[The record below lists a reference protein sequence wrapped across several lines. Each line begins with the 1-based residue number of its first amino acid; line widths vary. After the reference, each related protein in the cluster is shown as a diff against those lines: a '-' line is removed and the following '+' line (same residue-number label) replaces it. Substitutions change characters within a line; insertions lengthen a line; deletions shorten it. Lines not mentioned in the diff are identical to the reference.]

1 MADKANKD
9 FGQEKPG
16 HNLRRASMPD
26 IIKFS
31 FNGLA
36 TNIPF
41 VLLSSYLSYFYTDI
55 FGLAP
60 IVVSG
65 ILVGTKFID
74 AFIDPFI
81 GMLND
86 ATRSKMGR
94 FRPWIIFCAPLL
106 AVSMWVV
113 FTVPGWLEGDS
124 KVVYAY
130 VTYILYV
137 ILSSL
142 AIVPSNSSAA
152 LMTDDPQQR
161 AVVISWKQGMG
172 LIPQFLTA
180 FALPL
185 VKVLGGGAQ
194 GWSLYGAI
202 LGAAA
207 CVAFWISAWGVKP
220 YDTMDRLPQQQRE
233 RKREHNALKE
243 LALAFKNKPLL
254 ILILVFFCSMTVF
267 ALSAS
272 LNVYYFKYVLGHEDW
287 VTAATSIQVFG
298 GIAGIVATP
307 LLVKIIGK
315 KRLYQVTSGIAII
328 PNLIMLLTPSP
339 ELAFITALFTAFQC
353 ASSITGTLGWAM
365 LPDCID
371 YTEYRHH
378 RRTDG
383 LTTSSFQ
390 FTNQMGQAL
399 GAALP
404 MMFLHMAGYVANQE
418 QTVAVLGTI
427 TFLRWG
433 LPALASLISLIAISF
448 YPLTDERAAEISAE
462 LERRHASEGEE
473 R

>member
-1 MADKANKD
+1 MSDEKPKSW
-9 FGQEKPG
+9 GQEEQG
-16 HNLRRASMPD
+16 HRLRRASMLD
-26 IIKFS
+26 IFKFS

-106 AVSMWVV
+106 GISMWVV
-113 FTVPGWLEGDS
+113 FTVPGWLEGDA
-124 KVVYAY
+124 KVIYAY

-137 ILSSL
+137 VLSSL

-172 LIPQFLTA
+172 LIPQLLTA

-185 VKVLGGGAQ
+185 VKVLGGGSQ
-194 GWSLYGAI
+194 GWSIYGAI

-207 CVAFWISAWGVKP
+207 CISFWISAWGVKP

-233 RKREHNALKE
+233 GKREHSALKE
-243 LALAFKNKPLL
+243 LALAYKNKPLL
-254 ILILVFFCSMTVF
+254 ILILVFFCSMAIF
-267 ALSAS
+267 ALSSS

-287 VTAATSIQVFG
+287 VAAATSIQIVG
-298 GIAGIVATP
+298 GVAGVAATP
-307 LLVKIIGK
+307 FLVKTFGK
-315 KRLYQVTSGIAII
+315 KRLYQMTSAIAIV
-328 PNLIMLLTPSP
+328 PNLIMMLVPSP
-339 ELAFITALFTAFQC
+339 ELAFITGIFTAFQC
-353 ASSITGTLGWAM
+353 ASTITGTLGWAM

-404 MMFLHMAGYVANQE
+404 MVFLHAAGYVANQP
-418 QTVAVLGTI
+418 QTAVVLGAI
-427 TFLRWG
+427 SFMRWG
-433 LPALASLISLIAISF
+433 LPALAYLISLIAISF
-448 YPLTDERAAEISAE
+448 YPLTDDRAAEISAE
-462 LERRHASEGEE
+462 LERRHGIEGVS
-473 R
+473 

>member
-1 MADKANKD
+1 MAAS
-9 FGQEKPG
+9 GTVAPERQG
-16 HNLRRASMPD
+16 LRRASMAD
-26 IIKFS
+26 IFKFS

-41 VLLSSYLSYFYTDI
+41 FLLSSYLSYFYTDI

-81 GMLND
+81 GMMND
-86 ATRSKMGR
+86 ATRSRMGR
-94 FRPWIIFCAPLL
+94 FRPWIIFCAPLMGI
-106 AVSMWVV
+106 SMWVV
-113 FTVPGWLEGDS
+113 FTVPGWLEGDA
-124 KVVYAY
+124 KVIYAY

-137 ILSSL
+137 VLSSL

-161 AVVISWKQGMG
+161 SVVIAWKQGMG

-185 VKVLGGGAQ
+185 VQALGGGSE
-194 GWSLYGAI
+194 GWSRYGAV
-202 LGAAA
+202 LGVMA
-207 CVAFWISAWGVKP
+207 CIAFWISAWGVKP

-233 RKREHNALKE
+233 KKRQHGVLKE
-243 LALAFKNKPLL
+243 LSVAFKNKPF
-254 ILILVFFCSMTVF
+254 IILVVVFFFQMAVF
-267 ALSAS
+267 ALAAS
-272 LNVYYFKYVLGHEDW
+272 VNVYYFKYVLGHEDW
-287 VTAATSIQVFG
+287 VAQATALAVFG
-298 GIAGIVATP
+298 GIAGI
-307 LLVKIIGK
+307 LVLPFLAKAVGK
-315 KRLYQVTSGIAII
+315 KRLFALMSLLAAV
-328 PNLIMLLTPSP
+328 PNLIMLLFPS
-339 ELAFITALFTAFQC
+339 ENLALITALLTIYSFFTAISG
-353 ASSITGTLGWAM
+353 ALGWSM

-399 GAALP
+399 GGALP
-404 MMFLHMAGYVANQE
+404 MAMLQSAGYVANQT
-418 QTVAVLGTI
+418 QTAAVVGLI
-427 TFLRWG
+427 SFMRWG
-433 LPALASLISLIAISF
+433 LPAICMIASCVIICF
-448 YPLTDERAAEISAE
+448 YPLSDEKAAEVAHE
-462 LERRHASEGEE
+462 LERRHASEAAAAAE
-473 R
+473 

>member
-1 MADKANKD
+1 MSAKTAEDL
-9 FGQEKPG
+9 GVERPG
-16 HNLRRASMPD
+16 HRLRRATMPN

-113 FTVPGWLEGDS
+113 FTVPGWLEGDA
-124 KVVYAY
+124 KVIYAY
-130 VTYILYV
+130 VTYIAYV

-152 LMTDDPQQR
+152 LMTDDPRQR

-185 VKVLGGGAQ
+185 VKLLGGGAQ
-194 GWSLYGAI
+194 GWSIYGAI
-202 LGAAA
+202 LGCMA
-207 CVAFWISAWGVKP
+207 CVSFWISAWGVKP
-220 YDTMDRLPQQQRE
+220 YDTMERLPKAQRE
-233 RKREHNALKE
+233 GKREHGVLKE

-254 ILILVFFCSMTVF
+254 IIVLVFFCEMTVF
-267 ALSAS
+267 ALSNS
-272 LNVYYFKYVLGHEDW
+272 VNVYYFKYVLGHEDW
-287 VTAATSIQVFG
+287 VAQATAIQVFG
-298 GIAGIVATP
+298 GIVGILTVP
-307 LLVKIIGK
+307 FLVSKFGK
-315 KRLYQVTSGIAII
+315 KRLYQIMSAIAII
-328 PNLIMLLTPSP
+328 PNLIMLFVPNETLGFLTM
-339 ELAFITALFTAFQC
+339 LITSYKCVTT
-353 ASSITGTLGWAM
+353 ITGTLGWSM

-404 MMFLHMAGYVANQE
+404 MRLLQSAGYIANQP
-418 QTVAVLGTI
+418 QTASVVALI

-433 LPALASLISLIAISF
+433 IPAICHAISLTAISF

-462 LERRHASEGEE
+462 LERRHGIADA